1 MDKKVVGQGPERERE
16 RQREKK
22 IKIFIFHIFQ
32 KYLNGGGRKKT

>member
-1 MDKKVVGQGPERERE
+1 MKSLEKEMEKRERE